1 MSAATSTVAALSF
14 INGKHCRCVWYISGS
29 STPLFPIPRCRAS
42 LPSRQNLRRMA
53 NWNARGPPDPK
64 TPPAVLTGLPKLD
77 DRLGLLLSGERVFAN
92 PE

>member
-42 LPSRQNLRRMA
+42 LASESQTHGELECAWAARSENTPRRA
-53 NWNARGPPDPK
+53 NWLAKAR
-64 TPPAVLTGLPKLD
+64 
-77 DRLGLLLSGERVFAN
+77 
-92 PE
+92 

>member
-1 MSAATSTVAALSF
+1 MRLVHLRIEYARVPISAMPWNST
-14 INGKHCRCVWYISGS
+14 
-29 STPLFPIPRCRAS
+29 
-42 LPSRQNLRRMA
+42 RQNLRRMA